1 MKNLFIIFQFL
12 LLQNCYA
19 DEYFCEFKK
28 KVDSIS
34 FVESS
39 EIENSPSEEN
49 QEVLK
54 LISEPVLLRM
64 DKFEVEQTVRVNGV
78 TSLIDYK
85 IVKNVK
91 NEITAV
97 SKNDDFILYFRYS
110 DRKLVFSEFHD
121 PSHVTNYFY
130 FCN

>member
-19 DEYFCEFKK
+19 NDYFCEFKK

>member
-1 MKNLFIIFQFL
+1 MKKLFIIFQLL

-19 DEYFCEFKK
+19 NEYFCEFKK

-85 IVKNVK
+85 IVKNDK

-97 SKNDDFILYFRYS
+97 SKNDDFVLYFRYS

>member
-1 MKNLFIIFQFL
+1 MKKLFIIFQFL

-85 IVKNVK
+85 IVKNDK
-91 NEITAV
+91 NKITAV

>member
-1 MKNLFIIFQFL
+1 MKKLFIIFQFL

-19 DEYFCEFKK
+19 NEYFCEFKK

-85 IVKNVK
+85 IVKNDK

-97 SKNDDFILYFRYS
+97 SKNDDFVLYFRYS

>member
-54 LISEPVLLRM
+54 LISEPVLLKM
-64 DKFEVEQTVRVNGV
+64 DKFEVAQTVRVNGV

-85 IVKNVK
+85 IVTKM
-91 NEITAV
+91 
-97 SKNDDFILYFRYS
+97 
-110 DRKLVFSEFHD
+110 KLLQ
-121 PSHVTNYFY
+121 
-130 FCN
+130 

>member
-1 MKNLFIIFQFL
+1 MKNLYIIFQFL

-19 DEYFCEFKK
+19 NDYFCEFKK

-85 IVKNVK
+85 IVKNDK

>member
-85 IVKNVK
+85 IVKNDK

-97 SKNDDFILYFRYS
+97 SKNDDFVLYFRYS

>member
-1 MKNLFIIFQFL
+1 MKKLFIIFQLL

-19 DEYFCEFKK
+19 NEYFCEFKK

-85 IVKNVK
+85 IVKNDK

>member
-121 PSHVTNYFY
+121 SSHVTNYFY

>member
-1 MKNLFIIFQFL
+1 MKKLFIIFQLL

-19 DEYFCEFKK
+19 NEYFCEFKK

>member
-1 MKNLFIIFQFL
+1 MKKLFIIFQFL

-19 DEYFCEFKK
+19 NEYFCEFKK

-85 IVKNVK
+85 IVKNDK

-97 SKNDDFILYFRYS
+97 SKNDDFVLYFRYS

-121 PSHVTNYFY
+121 SSHVTNYFY

>member
-1 MKNLFIIFQFL
+1 MKKLFIIFQFL

-19 DEYFCEFKK
+19 NEYFCEFKK

-39 EIENSPSEEN
+39 EIENIPSEEN

-54 LISEPVLLRM
+54 LISEPVLLKM
-64 DKFEVEQTVRVNGV
+64 DKFEVAQTVRVNGV

-85 IVKNVK
+85 IVKNDK

>member
-1 MKNLFIIFQFL
+1 MKNLYIIFQFL

>member
-1 MKNLFIIFQFL
+1 MKNLYIIFQFL

-85 IVKNVK
+85 IVKNDK

>member
-85 IVKNVK
+85 IVKNDK

>member
-1 MKNLFIIFQFL
+1 MKNLYIIFQFL

-85 IVKNVK
+85 IVKNDK

-97 SKNDDFILYFRYS
+97 SKNDDFVLYFRYS

>member
-1 MKNLFIIFQFL
+1 MKNLFIIFQF